1 MFLSGFCGLM
11 YGFIISV
18 FCTNMYAVCFASAGS
33 FLPMA
38 LMNGSFWPL
47 EGMPKVLYWISC
59 LLPTTLPCISV
70 RGIIFKGSSISDSE
84 VYIGVL
90 ISLGWIM
97 LFFVVTLLGI
107 RMKS

>member
-1 MFLSGFCGLM
+1 
-11 YGFIISV
+11 
-18 FCTNMYAVCFASAGS
+18 MYAVYFASAGS
-33 FLPMA
+33 FLPMI
-38 LMNGSFWPL
+38 LMNGMFWPL

-59 LLPTTLPCISV
+59 LSPTTFPCISV

-97 LFFVVTLLGI
+97 LFFVVTLLDTRYPGGLPGYRRVAVHFGKHHVYQI
-107 RMKS
+107 K